1 MNRHLNPS
9 SEAAR
14 ARLFITDNSSVI
26 VMMAPDFAIKE
37 RTYASQRYLIVTCDV
52 QIHGYVY
59 NKAGQGWDGCLFG
72 LCIASFSVMVCQSV
86 WFVGSACLDPRSL
99 PIFHLI
105 CLKTLSDQLSW
116 KIQFRFLI
124 KYIWGN
130 KNRRLT
136 QFKITRVL
144 KEEITRFYKIF
155 YQFLTMIKDGLIS
168 GRVTF
173 YICWICRAH

>member
-9 SEAAR
+9 SKAAR
-14 ARLFITDNSSVI
+14 ARLFITDNISVI

-37 RTYASQRYLIVTCDV
+37 GTYASQRYLIVTCDV
-52 QIHGYVY
+52 QIPTIRQDKVEM
-59 NKAGQGWDGCLFG
+59 AVCLFG